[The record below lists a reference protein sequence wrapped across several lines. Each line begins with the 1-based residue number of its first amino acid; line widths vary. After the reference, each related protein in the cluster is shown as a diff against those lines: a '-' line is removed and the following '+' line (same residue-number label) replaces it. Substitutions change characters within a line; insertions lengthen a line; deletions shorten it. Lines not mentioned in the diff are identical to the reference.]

1 MSSKRAALAPL
12 AKPLPSG
19 RTVSLS
25 AFAFLY
31 GEMVS
36 YFQARTTSMADLETR
51 LDNAGYGIGVRL
63 LELAAFKDR
72 PAKRDITVLSAL
84 QFVSGT
90 LWTHLFGK
98 TADTLQKSTDTANA
112 FMIGDA
118 DPATNHFVSLR
129 PELRRVFNPAAFVA
143 GIIRGVLDGVGI
155 PCTVAAVT
163 DPAKPPTAKDLEA
176 TPIAASGGAAAS
188 AAMTGAVNLAAYRD
202 KTVFVVTVEVL
213 PPTALLAAG
222 AATA

>member
-63 LELAAFKDR
+63 LELTAFKDR

-98 TADTLQKSTDTANA
+98 TADTLQKTADTLQKSTDTANA
-112 FMIGDA
+112 CEWGA
-118 DPATNHFVSLR
+118 RAWRRAWWLR
-129 PELRRVFNPAAFVA
+129 GGSHRDGFIMMHGLCVGPAAFS
-143 GIIRGVLDGVGI
+143 R
-155 PCTVAAVT
+155 
-163 DPAKPPTAKDLEA
+163 
-176 TPIAASGGAAAS
+176 
-188 AAMTGAVNLAAYRD
+188 
-202 KTVFVVTVEVL
+202 
-213 PPTALLAAG
+213 
-222 AATA
+222 